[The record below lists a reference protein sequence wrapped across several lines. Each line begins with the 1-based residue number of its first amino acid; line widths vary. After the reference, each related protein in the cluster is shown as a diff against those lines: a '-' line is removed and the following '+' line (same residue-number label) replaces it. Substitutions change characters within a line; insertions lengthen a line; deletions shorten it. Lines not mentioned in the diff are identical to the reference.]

1 MISNSLKL
9 IAVGLFFCSLGAQAQ
24 TVYQVNRTIGSGFI
38 SGTIETDGTTGAL
51 SISNILSWSFEA
63 NDGTDIISISSASGF
78 VQGDAWSYLL
88 ATDSQLVFDFDGA
101 LADPN
106 VELISFHGE
115 DNPQTFS
122 FDYNLLGNFL
132 GKLEQL
138 VHQGDPSGDHQ
149 TESVRSGMV
158 VIGTVA
164 NAGAHGIVHSVHIG
178 GPDIC
183 EAFGLQPG
191 CDANNSGSAVL
202 RADGRVTGQFND
214 TFAGGGA
221 GVHWTADCLH
231 VAGNDAWI
239 SGVIKHGA
247 APSGFD
253 LTGFPIIVRVR
264 DNGVSANDPNDAV
277 SFAQIGNSASCYT
290 EPDLFLIEYVHGQV
304 QVR

>member
-1 MISNSLKL
+1 MKSNFLKL

-24 TVYQVNRTIGSGFI
+24 TVYQVNRTIGSGSI

-51 SISNILSWSFEA
+51 SMSNILSWSFEA
-63 NDGTDIISISSASGF
+63 NDGTDIISISWESGF
-78 VQGDAWSYLL
+78 LQGDAWGYLL

-106 VELISFHGE
+106 VSHISFHGQ
-115 DNPQTFS
+115 DNPQTYS

-138 VHQGDPSGDHQ
+138 VHQGDPSGDHLTQ
-149 TESVRSGMV
+149 SFRSGMV
-158 VIGTVA
+158 VIGTVGT
-164 NAGAHGIVHSVHIG
+164 AGMRGVVHSVHVG

-202 RADGRVTGQFND
+202 RADGRVTGQFID

-221 GVHWTADCLH
+221 GVHWTVDCLH

-239 SGVIKHGA
+239 SGVIQHGTT
-247 APSGFD
+247 PRGFD
-253 LTGFPIIVRVR
+253 LTRLPIITRVR

-277 SFAQIGNSASCYT
+277 SLAQIGNAASCYT